1 MNISGDSTLQKLI
14 LLFVFDKMEVPL
26 SEETIVD
33 MCSVTNNWI
42 PQMEC
47 RPVLMQL
54 LDTAFIYRI
63 SASHEALYAITAE
76 GRVCLAHFFV
86 RIPASLRES
95 ISDFVRQN
103 RMKYRRRQDYQTDYF
118 KNADGTYTVVLK
130 ILEPAQSVL
139 EIKMNMPSRQT
150 AKQVNKQ
157 WEEKAPQI
165 FVTLYDLLV
174 D

>member
-54 LDTAFIYRI
+54 LDTAFIYRV
-63 SASHEALYAITAE
+63 SASHESLYTITAE

-86 RIPASLRES
+86 RIPASLREN

-103 RMKYRRRQDYQTDYF
+103 RMKYRRRQEYQTDYF

-130 ILEPAQSVL
+130 ILEPAQPVL

-150 AKQVNKQ
+150 AKQVNNQ
-157 WEEKAPQI
+157 WEEKAPQV